1 MIDFQEQC
9 IRNQEKVAAA
19 ALAAAAAQA
28 VQKLNTN
35 NLTNNRLQAGISSI
49 PNGIISRTGTLYE
62 SRSSISSP
70 YGSGSSLNRTSS
82 IRRAS
87 LRNSE
92 RTKKLNENFL
102 DVLQHKDKIEE
113 DVDEHTTNG
122 VHTNGIIPSKIT
134 NKEEHLTNSAV
145 TTDPTIREQV
155 TITPMKKPR
164 NTSAVELPLAPLR
177 VPLPLP
183 PQTTADTLSD
193 VKKRRE
199 ERRRVLNSGPPSS
212 TIPPSAI
219 VTSPPRPVIDINDR
233 TSTKM
238 SNGNHLSTIKD
249 PIENYSSEKY
259 SEIHGYVSDNNHEKR
274 ICCTIL

>member
-1 MIDFQEQC
+1 M
-9 IRNQEKVAAA
+9 
-19 ALAAAAAQA
+19 
-28 VQKLNTN
+28 
-35 NLTNNRLQAGISSI
+35 
-49 PNGIISRTGTLYE
+49 
-62 SRSSISSP
+62 
-70 YGSGSSLNRTSS
+70 
-82 IRRAS
+82 RRAS

-102 DVLQHKDKIEE
+102 EVLQQKDKIEE
-113 DVDEHTTNG
+113 DADEHTTNG
-122 VHTNGIIPSKIT
+122 IHTNGIIPSKII
-134 NKEEHLTNSAV
+134 NKEEHLSNSAE
-145 TTDPTIREQV
+145 TTDPIIEVQV

-164 NTSAVELPLAPLR
+164 NTSAAELPLPPLR

-199 ERRRVLNSGPPSS
+199 ERRRVLNNGPPSS
-212 TIPPSAI
+212 IIPPSDI

-233 TSTKM
+233 TSTKI

-249 PIENYSSEKY
+249 PMENYSSEKY